1 MIIKNIKINS
11 FGKLNNYSLDLSDG
25 LNIIYGPNEYGKT
38 TIMEFIKIMLYSRNE
53 KTSTDKFVREKYN
66 PWNGFKMS
74 GSITFE
80 HSGQIYKIQKEISDK
95 YARNDK
101 TIVQNVSVGEII
113 ALGKDEEAGEY
124 FLGLDVKSFER
135 SAYIKNLGGADAC
148 R

>member
-101 TIVQNVSVGEII
+101 TIGIC
-113 ALGKDEEAGEY
+113 L
-124 FLGLDVKSFER
+124 
-135 SAYIKNLGGADAC
+135 
-148 R
+148 